1 MYRAITRKT
10 IEEIAQQVLD
20 KMIRDGEIT
29 IPDSDSDSQEGDE
42 NDGE

>member
-29 IPDSDSDSQEGDE
+29 IPDSDSQEGDD

>member
-10 IEEIAQQVLD
+10 IEEIAEEVLK

-29 IPDSDSDSQEGDE
+29 IPDSNEEQN
-42 NDGE
+42 NDDT